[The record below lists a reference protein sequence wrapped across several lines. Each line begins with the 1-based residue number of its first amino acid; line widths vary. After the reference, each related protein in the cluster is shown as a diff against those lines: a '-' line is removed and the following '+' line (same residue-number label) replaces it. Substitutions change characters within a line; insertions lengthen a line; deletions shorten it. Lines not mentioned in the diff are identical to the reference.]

1 MRGPHPRV
9 AFSFSLAP
17 MTRCGET
24 VSRVAHT
31 HETAGST
38 PATAISKP
46 GHSIMPDDLT
56 QAIEDAAKT
65 PKSATQDGRSATA
78 RDIDELIKADQ
89 YAKAQRAAGKKGFGL
104 RVAKIIP
111 PGGG

>member
-1 MRGPHPRV
+1 
-9 AFSFSLAP
+9 
-17 MTRCGET
+17 
-24 VSRVAHT
+24 
-31 HETAGST
+31 
-38 PATAISKP
+38 
-46 GHSIMPDDLT
+46 MPDDLT
-56 QAIEDAAKT
+56 EVIEEAAQT

-89 YAKAQRAAGKKGFGL
+89 YTKSQQAAGKTGFGI